1 MNENN
6 IALPFID
13 TYWVL
18 PGQFLAGEY
27 PATHNPEESRKRLAR
42 LLKAGIRFIVDLTWP
57 DDDKPYEA
65 LLKEVAAEKHIE
77 VVYLQRPIPDLSVP
91 TKADLILTLN
101 LIDEA
106 LKKQQPVYV
115 HCLGGVG
122 RTGTI
127 VGCYLVR
134 HGMEGPQALERIN
147 ALRKDTPGWWYP
159 SPETA
164 IQVEMVK
171 NWRIG
176 E

>member
-1 MNENN
+1 MSENN
-6 IALPFID
+6 IAQPFID

-27 PATHNPEESRKRLAR
+27 PTTHNQDESRMRLTK
-42 LLKAGIRFIVDLTWP
+42 LLEIGIRCIVDLTWP
-57 DDDKPYEA
+57 GDDRPYDA
-65 LLKEVAAEKHIE
+65 LLKDVANENRIE
-77 VVYLQRPIPDLSVP
+77 TAYLHRPIPDLAVP

-106 LKKQQPVYV
+106 LENQRPVYV

-147 ALRKDTPGWWYP
+147 LLRKDTPGWWYP
-159 SPETA
+159 SPETPV
-164 IQVEMVK
+164 QVETVRDWK
-171 NWRIG
+171 IG
-176 E
+176 D